1 MPIIIPNDLPAAQ
14 TLASENI
21 FTMTEFRAVHQD
33 IRPLRIGI
41 LNLMPTK
48 ETTETQ
54 LLRVLG
60 NSPLQTEIVLIQ
72 LDNHISQNTSSAYLD
87 RFYVPFSKVKDE
99 TFDGLIITGAPV
111 ETLEF
116 EEVTYWN
123 ELEAILEWSRHH
135 GFATFHICW
144 GAQAALY
151 KHYGIRKYPL
161 EQKCF
166 GVFSHKAQK
175 DADGHEKHIKLLRG
189 FDDVFTIPQSRHTE
203 IRLEDVRQIEALEV
217 VAMSVESGIGLIIS
231 KDGREVYA
239 TGHSEYDPLTLAT
252 EYFRDLGKGLAI
264 EMPKHYFEGDDA
276 SNPPV
281 VSWRSHAH
289 LLFSN
294 WLNYYVYQETPYEI
308 EKATF

>member
-1 MPIIIPNDLPAAQ
+1 MPIIIPNDLPAAS

-72 LDNHISQNTSSAYLD
+72 LDGHIPQNTSKAYLE
-87 RFYVPFSKVKDE
+87 RFYLPFSAVKDQK
-99 TFDGLIITGAPV
+99 FDGLIITGAPV
-111 ETLEF
+111 ENMPF
-116 EEVTYWN
+116 ESVTYWR
-123 ELEAILEWSRHH
+123 ELEDILEWSRHH

-144 GAQAALY
+144 GAQAALF
-151 KHYGIRKYPL
+151 KHYGIQKRTL
-161 EQKCF
+161 SQKCF
-166 GVFSHKAQK
+166 GVFEHRATAKN
-175 DADGHEKHIKLLRG
+175 IKLLRG
-189 FDDVFTIPQSRHTE
+189 FDDVFHIPQSRHTE
-203 IRLEDVRQIEALEV
+203 ILKSDVEKVEALQI
-217 VAMSVESGIGLIIS
+217 VAYSETSGIGLIVS
-231 KDGREVYA
+231 KNGREVYA
-239 TGHSEYDPLTLAT
+239 TGHSEYDAWTLAS
-252 EYFRDLGKGLAI
+252 EYFRDLDKGLEI
-264 EMPKHYFEGDDA
+264 DVPVNYFKNDDP
-276 SNPPV
+276 SQEILMK
-281 VSWRSHAH
+281 WRSHAH

-308 EKATF
+308 GEI